1 VRLKDRTGMKF
12 GRLIVL
18 SRAPNLRN
26 LTIWNCRCDCGK
38 EILCRGVNLD
48 TGNTKSCGCAKI
60 EAFTKRVRK
69 HGMSLGTPGGGHP
82 IYRIWKA
89 IRERCNC
96 RTNSSYKYYG
106 KRGITVCKRW
116 DSFELFLMDM
126 GPRPVGSERYCIER
140 IDNNGNY
147 EPTNCRWATFTE
159 QARNTRRT
167 VYVEVNGER
176 IPITAFAEMHGVKAG
191 DLHYRISIR
200 GMTPQNALWHIKNK
214 RNGPKSLPLRLA

>member
-1 VRLKDRTGMKF
+1 
-12 GRLIVL
+12 
-18 SRAPNLRN
+18 
-26 LTIWNCRCDCGK
+26 
-38 EILCRGVNLD
+38 
-48 TGNTKSCGCAKI
+48 
-60 EAFTKRVRK
+60 
-69 HGMSLGTPGGGHP
+69 
-82 IYRIWKA
+82 
-89 IRERCNC
+89 
-96 RTNSSYKYYG
+96 
-106 KRGITVCKRW
+106 
-116 DSFELFLMDM
+116 MDM